1 MKTKILFAFVFLS
14 GISFLNA
21 QLKVTSN
28 GNVGIGTLTPN
39 VNFKTTIAGPSL
51 TIKDGS
57 AGVNYN
63 FYNPTSGLYIADVSP
78 SVGCTYS
85 YLGHSKAWY
94 SGTFTYL
101 TCNGTFYNY
110 SDERLKKNINSLNFD
125 SNTFSQLNPVSYD
138 YLDSVNT
145 TNAKGKP
152 RTLKYDKSEYPTQG
166 FLAQEVQKIYPQLVV
181 TDDSTGLLKIKTLE
195 FIPILVKALQDQQA
209 QIDALTDLVNKSNS
223 TPKKVGANQTSSTS
237 ETDMLSYPVLDQ
249 NIPNP
254 FNTTTTIGFY
264 LPTNIGSASVY
275 VYDMNGVQL
284 KSYSISQRRKGNII
298 IQGSEF
304 NAGMY
309 LYALIADGKV
319 IDTKRMI
326 LTK

>member
-14 GISFLNA
+14 GISFLSA

-28 GNVGIGTLTPN
+28 GNVGIGTLTPD
-39 VNFKTTIAGPSL
+39 VNSNTTIAGPIL
-51 TIKDGS
+51 TIRDGS
-57 AGVNYN
+57 AGVNFN
-63 FYNPTSGLYIADVSP
+63 FYNPTSGLYIADISP
-78 SVGCTYS
+78 SAGCTYS
-85 YLGHSKAWY
+85 YLGNSKAWF

-125 SNTFSQLNPVSYD
+125 SNKFSQLNPVSYD

-145 TNAKGKP
+145 INAKGKTL
-152 RTLKYDKSEYPTQG
+152 TLKYDKSEYPTQG

-195 FIPILVKALQDQQA
+195 FIPILVKALQEQQA

-223 TPKKVGANQTSSTS
+223 VSQKSKAYPT
-237 ETDMLSYPVLDQ
+237 ETDALTYPVLDQ
-249 NIPNP
+249 NVPNP
-254 FNTTTTIGFY
+254 FNTATNIGFY
-264 LPTNIGSASVY
+264 LPNSIAAASIY

-284 KSYSISQRRKGNII
+284 KSYSISERGKGNIT

-304 NAGMY
+304 IAGMY
-309 LYALIADGKV
+309 LYALIVDGKV